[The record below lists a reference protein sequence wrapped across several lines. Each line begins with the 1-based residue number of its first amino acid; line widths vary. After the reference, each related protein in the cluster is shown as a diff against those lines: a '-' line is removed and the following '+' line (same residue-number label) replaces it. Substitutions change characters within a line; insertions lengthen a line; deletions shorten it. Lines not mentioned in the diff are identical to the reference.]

1 MNSYKIS
8 HGLLALFLLLSS
20 VALAQKITSKSDS
33 LHYALGVVIFNDLK
47 SLGVDQV
54 GFDKVMQTVKNHYE
68 DGEKEMSV
76 DIARA
81 VIERFRKDHHKKTGI
96 SFLEK
101 NKLRPGVK
109 TTPSGLQY
117 EVLKQTNSK
126 RRPSSNSEVKAHYT
140 GTLTD
145 GSVFD
150 SSVDRDQAFVFYVNR
165 VIKGWQEGIML
176 MEEGDKFRFYIP
188 EYLAYGEKGAGNRI
202 PPFSTLI
209 FEVELLEVLS
219 NPVLVATE

>member
-1 MNSYKIS
+1 MS
-8 HGLLALFLLLSS
+8 HGFLALFLLLSS
-20 VALAQKITSKSDS
+20 VASAQKIASKSDS
-33 LHYALGVVIFNDLK
+33 LHNALGVVIFNDLR
-47 SLGVDQV
+47 SLGIDQV
-54 GFDKVMQTVKNHYE
+54 DFEKVMQNVKTLYE
-68 DGEKEMSV
+68 GRDKELSV
-76 DIARA
+76 DTAQT
-81 VIERFRKDHHKKTGI
+81 VIERYRKDRNKKMGI

-117 EVLKQTNSK
+117 EVLKQANSK
-126 RRPSSNSEVKAHYT
+126 RRPSSNSQVKAHYI
-140 GTLTD
+140 GTLID

-150 SSVDRDQAFVFYVNR
+150 SSVDRGQAFVFYVNR

-209 FEVELLEVLS
+209 FEVELLEVIS
-219 NPVLVATE
+219 KPVLIATE

>member
-1 MNSYKIS
+1 MNDFKIS
-8 HGLLALFLLLSS
+8 HGVLALFLLLSS
-20 VALAQKITSKSDS
+20 VVSAQKITSKSDS
-33 LHYALGVVIFNDLK
+33 LHYALGVVIYNDLR

-54 GFDKVMQTVKNHYE
+54 DFDKVMQIVKNLYE
-68 DGEKEMSV
+68 DSEKEMSV
-76 DIARA
+76 DIAQT
-81 VIERFRKDHHKKTGI
+81 VIGRFRKDRNKKMGI

-101 NKLRPGVK
+101 NKLRQRVK

-126 RRPSSNSEVKAHYT
+126 RRPSSNSQVKAHYI
-140 GTLTD
+140 GTLID

-150 SSVDRDQAFVFYVNR
+150 SSVDRGQAFVFYVNR

-188 EYLAYGEKGAGNRI
+188 EYLAYGERGAGDRI

-219 NPVLVATE
+219 NPVLIATE